1 MKQIYVHGLGQTPD
15 SWGRTVAQLAA
26 AENSVCPD
34 LSEMVRGNEASYKNL
49 YAAFSDVC
57 SKGEEPI
64 DLCGLSLGGVLAL
77 NYAMDHPEKVNS
89 LVLIAAQYKMPQ
101 KLLQFQNMIFRVMPK
116 FMFQKVGF
124 TKTAFLHLC
133 KTMMELDFSKSLEKV
148 VCPTLIICGEKDSAN
163 RDASVEMAHILGNAE
178 LQIISGAG
186 HEVNL
191 EAPEKLAEVLQRFY
205 SRIG

>member
-15 SWGRTVAQLAA
+15 SWERIVAQLAA
-26 AENSVCPD
+26 AGNRVCPD
-34 LSEMVRGNEASYKNL
+34 LSELVRGNEVSYKNL

-77 NYAMDHPEKVNS
+77 NYAIDHPQKVNS
-89 LVLIAAQYKMPQ
+89 LVLIAAPYKMP
-101 KLLQFQNMIFRVMPK
+101 KKWMRFQNLIFHLMPK
-116 FMFQKVGF
+116 CMFPKVGF
-124 TKTAFLHLC
+124 TKAAFLHLC

-148 VCPTLIICGEKDSAN
+148 ACPTLIICGEKDSAN
-163 RDASVEMAHILGNAE
+163 RDASEEMARILGNAE
-178 LQIISGAG
+178 LQIVSGAG

-191 EAPEKLAEVLQRFY
+191 EAPEELAEVLRRFY
-205 SRIG
+205 AKIG